1 MITEA
6 TITLSQDSIIIV
18 LKKTMRT
25 QLEQVELHNTFK
37 VLLLEFIASLY
48 LE

>member
-25 QLEQVELHNTFK
+25 QLEQVELHSIFK
-37 VLLLEFIASLY
+37 VLQFEYIMSLY
-48 LE
+48 LL